1 MLLRDKT
8 LLKFEDSLLG
18 AVQSNLCNGAVYFN
32 CAPNFQVSLHDPTIL
47 NTLTLNVHLP
57 EIKFQNERHGYL
69 LLYRIYFKQS
79 TSEFN
84 PRCLLQDDKG
94 ETTILA
100 VHSKDTPTA
109 TYTPKQLKWDEI
121 TTPDQWKIDITQPPR
136 NFEQKNISKIIEQ
149 RNGKIILQFGSFREP
164 LPPRITSYHSR
175 ASFSE
180 YRTDLLD
187 KKLIRPSKSPWSC
200 SAFYVN
206 NQAEKECG
214 VPRLVI
220 NYKP

>member
-8 LLKFEDSLLG
+8 LLKFIDSLLG

-32 CAPNFQVSLHDPTIL
+32 CAPNFQVSLHDPNHTQYF
-47 NTLTLNVHLP
+47 NFKCTLP
-57 EIKFQNERHGYL
+57 EIKFQNESHGYL
-69 LLYRIYFKQS
+69 LLYRVYFKQS
-79 TSEFN
+79 TFEFN
-84 PRCLLQDDKG
+84 SRCLLQDDKG

-121 TTPDQWKIDITQPPR
+121 TIPDQWKIEITQPPR

-149 RNGKIILQFGSFREP
+149 KDGNILLRFESYRDP
-164 LPPRITSYHSR
+164 LPPRIRSYHSR

-180 YRTDLLD
+180 YYLLD

-206 NQAEKECG
+206 NQAEKEHG
-214 VPRLVI
+214 
-220 NYKP
+220 YHD

>member
-1 MLLRDKT
+1 M
-8 LLKFEDSLLG
+8 
-18 AVQSNLCNGAVYFN
+18 
-32 CAPNFQVSLHDPTIL
+32 HDPTIL

-69 LLYRIYFKQS
+69 LLYRVYFKQS

-121 TTPDQWKIDITQPPR
+121 TIPDQWKIEITQPPR

-149 RNGKIILQFGSFREP
+149 KDGKILLRFGSYRDP
-164 LPPRITSYHSR
+164 LPPTS
-175 ASFSE
+175 F
-180 YRTDLLD
+180 
-187 KKLIRPSKSPWSC
+187 
-200 SAFYVN
+200 
-206 NQAEKECG
+206 
-214 VPRLVI
+214 RL
-220 NYKP
+220 